1 VRAGDAGVD
10 GRDAWPGPARP
21 GWLLTGVRRGVAG
34 RYEGVVVDCVIC
46 PYPPLPLPL
55 PVDVAVYSIM
65 LLRDVVYHWPAITVS
80 L

>member
-10 GRDAWPGPARP
+10 GRDSWPGPARS
-21 GWLLTGVRRGVAG
+21 GWLLTGVRQGVAG

-46 PYPPLPLPL
+46 PYPALPL
-55 PVDVAVYSIM
+55 PVAVASCYYVIPCLHS
-65 LLRDVVYHWPAITVS
+65 PAITVS